1 MDQRLELQA
10 RLESICGHVYYQPPS
25 SVSMKYPCI
34 RYSMK
39 EPEDIYAD
47 NGRYLTVRKYLAI
60 VIDRDPDSRIPKQV
74 LAAFRYS
81 RMGTPYT
88 ADNLNHFPIT
98 IKDIH
103 REDVNHE

>member
-1 MDQRLELQA
+1 MDQRLDLQE
-10 RLESICGHVYYQPPS
+10 RLEAICANVYYQPPK

-39 EPEDIYAD
+39 APEDIWAD
-47 NGRYLTVRKYLAI
+47 NGRYLTVREYLAI
-60 VIDRDPDSRIPKQV
+60 VIDRDPDSQIPKQV

-81 RMGTPYT
+81 SMGAPYT

-98 IKDIH
+98 IKDIQW
-103 REDVNHE
+103 EDVNHV